1 MRRGGSNPLPPCGAT
16 VFTHLKSPRGPLPQ
30 LAGEGGAK
38 RRMGCGPLLRPKSD
52 CTTVTANLH
61 RSIAAFRTPSA
72 ATRHLP
78 RFAEKGG
85 PAAACKL
92 DDLCECRSSR

>member
-1 MRRGGSNPLPPCGAT
+1 MRLNFARPRLKPT
-16 VFTHLKSPRGPLPQ
+16 VFTHLKSPRGSLPQ

-38 RRMGCGPLLRPKSD
+38 RRMGCGPLLRAKSD

-78 RFAEKGG
+78 RFAEKGE
-85 PAAACKL
+85 PAAPP
-92 DDLCECRSSR
+92 